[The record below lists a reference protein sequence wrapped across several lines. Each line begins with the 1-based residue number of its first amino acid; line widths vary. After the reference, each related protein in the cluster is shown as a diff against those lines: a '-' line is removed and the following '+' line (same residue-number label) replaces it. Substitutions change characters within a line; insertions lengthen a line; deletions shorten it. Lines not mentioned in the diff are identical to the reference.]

1 MVKEFFVGTPKADNT
16 QTFLERMDRRLQ
28 QRDEQIASLTHQV
41 ELLRMENQKNSKSF
55 AGSMKEHLSKMGEK
69 MDEKAGRS
77 SSRPP
82 SAAGSK

>member
-1 MVKEFFVGTPKADNT
+1 MVKEFFVGSPKADNT
-16 QTFLERMDRRLQ
+16 QTFLERLDHRLQ
-28 QRDEQIASLTHQV
+28 QRDEQVASLTRQV

-77 SSRPP
+77 SRPP